1 MFKDIKFILKKI
13 IKNQKRFLK
22 SKLGNHISNV
32 GATHKSKLVKESI
45 DYVNDVFDDYLQY
58 GKLDST
64 DLKDKVILEIGPGD
78 NFGNALLF
86 LVHGAKK
93 VYLLDKFYSERNQ
106 EQQYRIY
113 KRLRENLTKEQQSK
127 FDVALIFSK
136 NSFEFNKEKIE
147 YIYGYGIEDKKNT
160 LPKNYFDIIVSRAV
174 IQEISNTVKV
184 FKKMHRLLK
193 MNGLMLHKIDLRD
206 YGTFSKYKK
215 HQLGSLQFNS
225 FVYKL
230 MTNHSG
236 LPNRR
241 RINHY
246 RNLLKQFN
254 FKSMIYITHLF
265 GENESEFVPHKLMDD
280 IEKEISQNDID
291 YIESSKSLL
300 AKEFRKI
307 PTTDLLISGI
317 FINAIKE

>member
-1 MFKDIKFILKKI
+1 
-13 IKNQKRFLK
+13 
-22 SKLGNHISNV
+22 
-32 GATHKSKLVKESI
+32 
-45 DYVNDVFDDYLQY
+45 
-58 GKLDST
+58 
-64 DLKDKVILEIGPGD
+64 
-78 NFGNALLF
+78 
-86 LVHGAKK
+86 
-93 VYLLDKFYSERNQ
+93 
-106 EQQYRIY
+106 
-113 KRLRENLTKEQQSK
+113 
-127 FDVALIFSK
+127 
-136 NSFEFNKEKIE
+136 
-147 YIYGYGIEDKKNT
+147 
-160 LPKNYFDIIVSRAV
+160 
-174 IQEISNTVKV
+174 
-184 FKKMHRLLK
+184 
-193 MNGLMLHKIDLRD
+193 
-206 YGTFSKYKK
+206 
-215 HQLGSLQFNS
+215 
-225 FVYKL
+225 